1 VQRRD
6 VLRSAVGVAAGIG
19 LAGCL
24 GGDEGP
30 PPRRANVFDDVSAS
44 DGQLQVE
51 LVDQPRVESRKD
63 LGNASLDGVAAGT
76 LPDGLSPVGVASAQ
90 KGGGRG
96 GGGSSRGATGRGRG
110 GYSGAPSG
118 RHGWAVWHAR
128 DDDDEWRENHAD
140 EVEMYPARVDR
151 MGVEFLG
158 PTAEYEDRAP
168 GPGYVP
174 QATSWDDPDP
184 GTTVSTGLA
193 AATSADTAREGWYR
207 LGVHLVHRRGE
218 ADFGWQGA
226 DLKLDED
233 GSWGVDKAWHVRP
246 LL

>member
-6 VLRSAVGVAAGIG
+6 VLESAVGVAVGVG

-24 GGDEGP
+24 GDDEGP
-30 PPRRANVFDDVSAS
+30 PPRRASVFDDVSAS
-44 DGQLQVE
+44 EGRLRVA

-63 LGNASLDGVAAGT
+63 LGDASLDAVA

-90 KGGGRG
+90 KGGGGGRG
-96 GGGSSRGATGRGRG
+96 GGGRGATGRGRG
-110 GYSGAPSG
+110 GYSGAPTG

-140 EVEMYPARVDR
+140 DVEMYPARVDR
-151 MGVEFLG
+151 MGLEFLG
-158 PTAEYEDRAP
+158 PTGEYEDRAP
-168 GPGYVP
+168 DPGYVP
-174 QATSWDDPDP
+174 QATNWDDPEA
-184 GTTVSTGLA
+184 GTAVSARLA
-193 AATSADTAREGWYR
+193 AATDADAAREGWYR

-226 DLKLDED
+226 DLKVDGG